1 MSDSTVLSCRNIK
14 KSFDSESGNERLE
27 VLQDVNLELQKGDL
41 ISIVGSSGSGKSTLL
56 HILGGLD
63 RPDSGELYWNNQ
75 SVFDYSQDKLAELR
89 NLNVGFVFQF
99 HHLMPEFT
107 AIENVMMP
115 ALIKGESQKNA
126 SSRAEELLNEFG
138 MGHRLQHRPSQLSGG
153 EQQRVSMAR
162 ALTNH
167 PSIILADEPT
177 GALDTDT
184 SYEMMKV
191 LKKINDTGITV
202 IIVTHEKDISEMTK
216 RIIHLKDGYI
226 EHNYINETLI
236 HSM

>member
-1 MSDSTVLSCRNIK
+1 MSHSTVLSCRNIK
-14 KSFDSESGNERLE
+14 KSFDSESGSERLD
-27 VLQDVNLELQKGDL
+27 VLQGVNLELQKGDL

-63 RPDSGELYWNNQ
+63 RPDSGELHWNNQ
-75 SVFDYSQDKLAELR
+75 SVFDYSPDKLADLR
-89 NLNVGFVFQF
+89 NPNVGFVFQF

-115 ALIKGESQKNA
+115 ALIKGESQKEA
-126 SSRAEELLNEFG
+126 SSRAKELLNEFG

-177 GALDTDT
+177 GNLDEENTTIILDLLFRLREIE
-184 SYEMMKV
+184 S
-191 LKKINDTGITV
+191 LSV
-202 IIVTHEKDISEMTK
+202 ILITHEKEIAARCDKTYLLQ
-216 RIIHLKDGYI
+216 RGTLKD
-226 EHNYINETLI
+226 ESL
-236 HSM
+236 S

>member
-1 MSDSTVLSCRNIK
+1 MSASTVLSCRNIK

-177 GALDTDT
+177 GNLDEENTKIILDLLFRLREIE
-184 SYEMMKV
+184 SLSVV
-191 LKKINDTGITV
+191 LI
-202 IIVTHEKDISEMTK
+202 THEKEIAAQCDKTYLLQ
-216 RIIHLKDGYI
+216 RG
-226 EHNYINETLI
+226 TLRDE
-236 HSM
+236 

>member
-27 VLQDVNLELQKGDL
+27 VLQGVNLELQKGDL

-115 ALIKGESQKNA
+115 ALIKGESQKSA

-177 GALDTDT
+177 GNLDEENTKIILDLLFRLREIE
-184 SYEMMKV
+184 SLSVV
-191 LKKINDTGITV
+191 LI
-202 IIVTHEKDISEMTK
+202 THEKEIAAQCDKTYLLQ
-216 RIIHLKDGYI
+216 RG
-226 EHNYINETLI
+226 TLRDE
-236 HSM
+236 

>member
-1 MSDSTVLSCRNIK
+1 MTENTVLRCDNIT
-14 KSFDSESGNERLE
+14 KSFDSESGSERLE
-27 VLQDVNLELQKGDL
+27 VLQGVNLELKKGDL

-75 SVFDYSQDKLAELR
+75 SVFDYNADTLADLR
-89 NLNVGFVFQF
+89 NQNVGFVFQF

-107 AIENVMMP
+107 ALENVMMP
-115 ALIKGESQKNA
+115 ALIKGDSQKKA
-126 SSRAEELLNEFG
+126 ISRAESLLDEFG
-138 MGHRLQHRPSQLSGG
+138 MGHRLHHRPSQLSGG

-177 GALDTDT
+177 GNLDEENTQVILDLLFKLRDIE
-184 SYEMMKV
+184 SLSVV
-191 LKKINDTGITV
+191 LI
-202 IIVTHEKDISEMTK
+202 THEKEIAARCDKTYLLQ
-216 RIIHLKDGYI
+216 RG
-226 EHNYINETLI
+226 TLQ
-236 HSM
+236 HSQV

>member
-1 MSDSTVLSCRNIK
+1 MSDNTVLRCSNIK
-14 KSFDSESGNERLE
+14 KSFDSESGSERLE
-27 VLQDVNLELQKGDL
+27 VLQGVNIELQQGDL

-63 RPDSGELYWNNQ
+63 RPDSGELYWNNE
-75 SVFDYSQDKLAELR
+75 SVFDYSQDKLADLR

-115 ALIKGESQKNA
+115 ALIKGVSQKSA
-126 SSRAEELLNEFG
+126 MARAKELLNEFG

-177 GALDTDT
+177 GNLDEENTKIILDLLFKLREIENL
-184 SYEMMKV
+184 SVV
-191 LKKINDTGITV
+191 LI
-202 IIVTHEKDISEMTK
+202 THEKEIAARCDKTYLLQRGALRE
-216 RIIHLKDGYI
+216 
-226 EHNYINETLI
+226 E
-236 HSM
+236 

>member
-1 MSDSTVLSCRNIK
+1 MSDSSVLRCLNIK
-14 KSFDSESGNERLE
+14 KSFDSESGSGRLE
-27 VLQDVNLELQKGDL
+27 VLQGVNLDLRRGDL

-63 RPDSGELYWNNQ
+63 RPDTGDLFWNNQ
-75 SVFDYSQDKLAELR
+75 SVFDYSPDKLAGLR
-89 NLNVGFVFQF
+89 NVNVGFVFQF

-126 SSRAEELLNEFG
+126 FNRAEKLLNEFG
-138 MGHRLQHRPSQLSGG
+138 MGHRLRHRPSQLSGG

-177 GALDTDT
+177 GNLDEENT
-184 SYEMMKV
+184 SIILDLLFKLRKIENLSVV
-191 LKKINDTGITV
+191 LI
-202 IIVTHEKDISEMTK
+202 THEKEIAARCDKTYLLQGGSLQEA
-216 RIIHLKDGYI
+216 
-226 EHNYINETLI
+226 
-236 HSM
+236 

>member
-1 MSDSTVLSCRNIK
+1 MSDTAVLRCNKIN
-14 KSFDSESGNERLE
+14 KSFESESGGARLE
-27 VLQDVNLELQKGDL
+27 VLQGVDLQIERGDL

-63 RPDSGELYWNNQ
+63 RPDTGELYWNNE
-75 SVFDYSQDKLAELR
+75 SVFDYSPDKLAELR
-89 NLNVGFVFQF
+89 NHNVGFVFQF

-115 ALIKGESQKNA
+115 ALIKGESQKAAAN
-126 SSRAEELLNEFG
+126 RAKELLNEFG

-167 PSIILADEPT
+167 PAVILADEPT
-177 GALDTDT
+177 GNLDEENTKIILDLLFKLR
-184 SYEMMKV
+184 EMENLSVV
-191 LKKINDTGITV
+191 LI
-202 IIVTHEKDISEMTK
+202 THEKEIAARCDKTYLLQKGILQDE
-216 RIIHLKDGYI
+216 
-226 EHNYINETLI
+226 
-236 HSM
+236 

>member
-177 GALDTDT
+177 GNLDEENTKIILDLLFRLREIE
-184 SYEMMKV
+184 SLSVV
-191 LKKINDTGITV
+191 LI
-202 IIVTHEKDISEMTK
+202 THEKEIAAQCDKTYLLQ
-216 RIIHLKDGYI
+216 RG
-226 EHNYINETLI
+226 TLRDE
-236 HSM
+236 